1 MNFLD
6 LVILLTLA
14 WFTIAGATARLPRE
28 LVTLAAMLLGVILA
42 GIFHVRLGD
51 DLIELIDSVRVAR
64 VIAFCAI
71 FFAVWGAG
79 QIAVILY
86 KDLALTITFGPLD
99 LGGGLIAG
107 LLKGVILV
115 ETLLFLFARY
125 QFDTT
130 TSAIDGSLL
139 APIFMRGI
147 PFVLWLLPRA
157 FRVAVDAFP
166 GTA

>member
-28 LVTLAAMLLGVILA
+28 LVTLVAMLIGVVLA
-42 GIFHVRLGD
+42 GLFHVRLAD
-51 DLIELIDSVRVAR
+51 DLLVLIDSFRAAR
-64 VIAFCAI
+64 VVAFCAI

-99 LGGGLIAG
+99 LPGGLAVG
-107 LLKGVILV
+107 LIKGVILV
-115 ETLLFLFARY
+115 ETMLFLFVRY
-125 QFDTT
+125 QFDAT
-130 TSAIDGSLL
+130 TSAI
-139 APIFMRGI
+139 A
-147 PFVLWLLPRA
+147 
-157 FRVAVDAFP
+157 
-166 GTA
+166 TALIL

>member
-28 LVTLAAMLLGVILA
+28 LVTLVAMLIGVVLA
-42 GIFHVRLGD
+42 GLFHVRLAD
-51 DLIELIDSVRVAR
+51 DLLVLIDSFRAAR
-64 VIAFCAI
+64 VVAFCAI

-99 LGGGLIAG
+99 FPGGLAVG
-107 LLKGVILV
+107 LIKGVVLV
-115 ETLLFLFARY
+115 ETMLFLFARY
-125 QFDTT
+125 QFDAT

-139 APIFMRGI
+139 APIFLRGI
-147 PFVLWLLPRA
+147 PFVLWLLPSA
-157 FRVAVDAFP
+157 FRSAVDAFP
-166 GTA
+166 GPA